1 MFLYNIR
8 ENLKY
13 IATGLFQKK
22 LICFYFFLFEMIDS
36 VGSAMEKGNMPYIF
50 KLCEVKL
57 KKDAWMVSVVDV
69 TECRM

>member
-1 MFLYNIR
+1 MKNIS
-8 ENLKY
+8 LKY

-22 LICFYFFLFEMIDS
+22 NLYVSISCLKNDRALHS
-36 VGSAMEKGNMPYIF
+36 VGAAMEKGNVPYIF

-57 KKDAWMVSVVDV
+57 KKDPWMISVVDV